1 MLGYFQ
7 RRPSTFILY
16 RGETLMDNNVLHLY
30 ATHSFQP
37 SHLITRD
44 QTESCWLHSLILQQ
58 GWKIEYTAIA
68 SKLIQSWASVC
79 SWFTKL

>member
-16 RGETLMDNNVLHLY
+16 RAETLMGNNVLHLY

-68 SKLIQSWASVC
+68 SKLVQIWPSIC
-79 SWFTKL
+79 S